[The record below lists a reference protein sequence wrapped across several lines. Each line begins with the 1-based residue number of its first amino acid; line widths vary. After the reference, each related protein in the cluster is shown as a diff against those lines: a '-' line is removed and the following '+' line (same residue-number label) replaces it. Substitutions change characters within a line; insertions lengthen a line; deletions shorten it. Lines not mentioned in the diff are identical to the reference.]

1 MLFGQRLFMCS
12 FLPKV
17 GSRSK
22 SSCRE
27 LANEPNHEFG
37 RAVWKQNI
45 TVALTSF
52 EVSDSDFPE
61 LSAFIATIFAN
72 TGRDIAD
79 WERTPGDGD
88 ISVV

>member
-52 EVSDSDFPE
+52 EVSDAVILPTGKERPGMVIFPLFE
-61 LSAFIATIFAN
+61 ARSPNGTEVENAVL
-72 TGRDIAD
+72 
-79 WERTPGDGD
+79 
-88 ISVV
+88 